1 MILMPIIMVS
11 PLAALLLFYY
21 LPFAT
26 ALLFYTPI
34 LIVAGFCHYVMFK
47 SMRAKVE
54 TGLEAMMGGEALVIE
69 NIDPEGKVRF
79 RDEIWTATSRGEK
92 IVEGERVRIL
102 DAEGLVLI
110 VERLH
115 EDEKRSKRNN

>member
-1 MILMPIIMVS
+1 MILMFIIMVS

-21 LPFAT
+21 LPFQT
-26 ALLFYTPI
+26 ALLIYIAI
-34 LIVAGFCHYVMFK
+34 LIVAAFCYYVMFK

-69 NIDPEGKVRF
+69 DIDPEGKVRF
-79 RDEIWTATSRGEK
+79 RDEIWTATVRGKK
-92 IVEGERVRIL
+92 IATGERVRIL

-115 EDEKRSKRNN
+115 EDEKSVKPQ